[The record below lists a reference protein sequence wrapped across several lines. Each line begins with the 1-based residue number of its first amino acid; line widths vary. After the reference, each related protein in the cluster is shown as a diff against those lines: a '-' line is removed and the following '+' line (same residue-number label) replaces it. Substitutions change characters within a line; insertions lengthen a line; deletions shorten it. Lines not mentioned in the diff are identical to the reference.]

1 MKINKPISKLDSK
14 KYHREGSITY
24 ETCDKFNFY
33 DLFNMDFNM
42 VKFDNFILKYNLSYS
57 KILIINLLIIA
68 PLLYYIIYID
78 KLF

>member
-14 KYHREGSITY
+14 KYHQEGTITY

-42 VKFDNFILKYNLSYS
+42 VKFDNLSYS